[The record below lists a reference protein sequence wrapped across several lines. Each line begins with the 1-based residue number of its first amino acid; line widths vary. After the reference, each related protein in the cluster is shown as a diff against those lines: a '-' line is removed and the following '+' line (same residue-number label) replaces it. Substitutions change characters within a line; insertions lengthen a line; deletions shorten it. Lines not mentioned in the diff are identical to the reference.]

1 MLQEIKQ
8 ILQNLTSATNWSVC
22 VLQITSSTI
31 NGTKYLSR
39 EIILEPAGKT
49 EEFISEIANRYIGE
63 KGCFDSLFNDVSEYD
78 GSANGKTIYW
88 LKSDSQL
95 IEKEYN
101 DLIASLSTP
110 NREINPFE
118 MKTRASVI
126 SGTIKT
132 EDETVPIKLIS
143 MQNPITLM
151 KHRYLHS
158 NGKFKE
164 LSDKVLT
171 LRPTIDVMIVGETIY
186 LFTLAGE
193 NLFNMER
200 SYKALSNDYIAQIG
214 NTGIIANIE
223 CFNAVASTGHNPRRF
238 VSYNQAHLEK
248 LKNVRTRKRIAEKFS
263 IPLKDGLFD
272 ASGDGAAER
281 IVKILCNKGMVDP
294 FENMPM
300 EVPSAKKWE

>member
-1 MLQEIKQ
+1 MLQAIRA
-8 ILQNLTSATNWSVC
+8 ILEKLNEATSWSVN
-22 VLQITSSTI
+22 VLQITSSSV
-31 NGTKYLSR
+31 NGTKYLAR
-39 EIILEPAGKT
+39 EITLDPSGKT
-49 EEFISEIANRYIGE
+49 EEFISEISDRYTGP
-63 KGCFDSLFNDVSEYD
+63 KGCFEALFNDVLEYD

-88 LKSDSQL
+88 LNSDSHL
-95 IEKEYN
+95 IKKEYG
-101 DLIASLSTP
+101 DLIDALTTP
-110 NREINPFE
+110 NREVNPFE
-118 MKTRASVI
+118 LKTRASVF
-126 SGTIKT
+126 SGTIKDG
-132 EDETVPIKLIS
+132 ESSIAIKLIS
-143 MQNPITLM
+143 MQNPITVM
-151 KHRYLHS
+151 KHRFLHS
-158 NGKFKE
+158 NGTFQE

-171 LRPTIDVMIVGETIY
+171 LRPTIDVMIIGDKVY

-238 VSYNQAHLEK
+238 VAYNQAHLEK
-248 LKNVRTRKRIAEKFS
+248 LKNARTRKRIAEKFS

-272 ASGDGAAER
+272 ASEDGAAER